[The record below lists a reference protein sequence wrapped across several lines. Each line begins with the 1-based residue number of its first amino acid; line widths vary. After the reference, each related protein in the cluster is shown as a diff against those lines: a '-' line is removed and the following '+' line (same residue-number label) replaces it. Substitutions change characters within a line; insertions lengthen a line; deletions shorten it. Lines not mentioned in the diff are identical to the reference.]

1 MNAEVSNPLPP
12 KLTFQINLEG
22 SGVLYILWASRERVA
37 ESKYVENFAV
47 LLVQC
52 NWRDKIASIT
62 VEWQPGL
69 WNIVIT

>member
-1 MNAEVSNPLPP
+1 MNEEVSNTLPP
-12 KLTFQINLEG
+12 KLTFQINLKG

-52 NWRDKIASIT
+52 N
-62 VEWQPGL
+62 E
-69 WNIVIT
+69 VIK

>member
-1 MNAEVSNPLPP
+1 MAFTACNVDGNQLSSVLMNEEVSNPLPP

-52 NWRDKIASIT
+52 NK
-62 VEWQPGL
+62 
-69 WNIVIT
+69 VIK